1 MLHALDCLRQ
11 SAGHQRSTLSIV
23 LHQMVS
29 NALRGFRPDTGQAT
43 QRLGQEIQAG
53 WIFQALGVIRMAV

>member
-1 MLHALDCLRQ
+1 M
-11 SAGHQRSTLSIV
+11 

-29 NALRGFRPDTGQAT
+29 NALRGFRPDTRQAT
-43 QRLGQEIQAG
+43 QRLGQEIQAR